1 MRRPW
6 RSKGKR
12 VAALVGDGFEES
24 ELLEPKRALEEAGAV
39 VTIVGVDDRAVQ
51 KIRGKKGL
59 DEGQSV
65 KAEEIVADVTADD
78 FDALLVPGGQS
89 PDHLRMNK
97 DVQRFVREFDTA
109 KKPMFVI
116 CHGPQILI
124 SAQLVRGRTLTGYAS
139 IADDIRNAGGLYR
152 DQPVVNDGNWVTSRN
167 PGDLMLFNRAI
178 LEKLASAGS
187 SRKRYSRSGVAGA
200 APAARRGAERPAG
213 VGASFPGDDPADER
227 RDRAAPQRNSHVDGI
242 RGRTVL

>member
-1 MRRPW
+1 MEIE
-6 RSKGKR
+6 GKR
-12 VAALVGDGFEES
+12 VAALVGDGFEDS
-24 ELLEPKRALEEAGAV
+24 ELFDPKRALEEAGAV
-39 VTIVGVDDRAVQ
+39 VTIVGADDRSLQ

-78 FDALLVPGGQS
+78 FDALLIPGGMS
-89 PDHLRMNK
+89 PDGLRMNK
-97 DVQRFVREFDTA
+97 DVQRFVREFDLA

-124 SAQLVRGRTLTGYAS
+124 SAQLVRGRTLTGFAS

-167 PGDLMLFNRAI
+167 PHDLMLFNRAI
-178 LEKLASAGS
+178 LEKLAA
-187 SRKRYSRSGVAGA
+187 AGA
-200 APAARRGAERPAG
+200 PSA
-213 VGASFPGDDPADER
+213 V
-227 RDRAAPQRNSHVDGI
+227 
-242 RGRTVL
+242 